1 MTRATHTTRLTR
13 GMAPRQ
19 GIGASVSSRTRMTG
33 TAKTLAIL
41 LIVFVF
47 CDFLLSPLGF
57 ETRGSALLGNPASLP
72 WLGLL
77 FGGLILNIISLIL
90 LRSRPRTASILA
102 IVGSIA
108 YIAVGL
114 GDLAGSVSSLRAPVL
129 VADVEVVTIVLLVGV
144 LFFASRVYKERTTSL
159 PRA

>member
-1 MTRATHTTRLTR
+1 
-13 GMAPRQ
+13 
-19 GIGASVSSRTRMTG
+19 MTG

-108 YIAVGL
+108 YIVVGL
-114 GDLAGSVSSLRAPVL
+114 GDLAGFVSSLRAPVL
-129 VADVEVVTIVLLVGV
+129 IADVEVVTIVLLVGV
-144 LFFASRVYKERTTSL
+144 LFLASRVYKEGATSL

>member
-1 MTRATHTTRLTR
+1 
-13 GMAPRQ
+13 
-19 GIGASVSSRTRMTG
+19 MTG

-57 ETRGSALLGNPASLP
+57 ETRGSAMLGNLASLP

-90 LRSRPRTASILA
+90 VPFRPRTASILA
-102 IVGSIA
+102 IVGSTV

-114 GDLAGSVSSLRAPVL
+114 ADQAGFVTSIRAPVL
-129 VADVEVVTIVLLVGV
+129 IADVEVVTIVLLVGV
-144 LFFASRVYKERTTSL
+144 LFLASRVYKEGATKL
-159 PRA
+159 PPPD